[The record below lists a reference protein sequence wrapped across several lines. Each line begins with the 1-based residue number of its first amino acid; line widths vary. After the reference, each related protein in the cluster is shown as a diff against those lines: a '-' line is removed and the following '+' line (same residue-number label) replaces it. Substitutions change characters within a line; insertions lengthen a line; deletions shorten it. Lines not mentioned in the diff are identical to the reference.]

1 MEPSLSLKRRSTRC
15 AVKKTSKATPD
26 ANSTMPGAFSQKT
39 GAPRIKSRI
48 VPPPNAVTQAI
59 RMNPTG
65 SSCLRDA
72 LSAPEAATTATAI
85 QADKATPSS
94 KALIFCHSA
103 ATARAFVALLLA
115 LAPPAQSSESPSS
128 AATTGSTRIG

>member
-1 MEPSLSLKRRSTRC
+1 MTRSALQTSLLWVLVATACGAPARSTPPFV
-15 AVKKTSKATPD
+15 AGPPEVSTTHTVATQPTQGAATD
-26 ANSTMPGAFSQKT
+26 A
-39 GAPRIKSRI
+39 
-48 VPPPNAVTQAI
+48 PPEW
-59 RMNPTG
+59 
-65 SSCLRDA
+65 LDDA